1 MLVRSSGRLHLLQRR
16 GGQLDR
22 RVQRQRGELLS
33 LRLVHRLGLL
43 RRELLDPA
51 QELLGV
57 AAERETE
64 AATFHALRLPEVDAV
79 RALDFALKRVDDLA
93 RPLHRR
99 GEGRA
104 LDCAAESSFQPPG
117 RGADL
122 VEADGSGE
130 DGRRPEHVL
139 ELERGRFCLVDPRRI
154 LCQPKR
160 SELGAKVVEIA
171 ARSRFGG
178 ELAEGEDRDRV
189 AHATALR
196 DRLAVLAERQPGA
209 NAPVGLEGAQVHP
222 LAGLRLGGEHRG
234 RTCELRDPLEL
245 LRQRHRRRIGPDYD
259 GAVIERIALAVAILS
274 LAVAVA
280 AFFLARTRRPDP
292 SLEAAREKLRAI
304 VTEETAA
311 SADEL
316 KMQLARMRADSLSTL
331 AKEERKIAD
340 ERRHELGERERA
352 AGEQLA
358 DTLATTTRRVDERL
372 RAWTDDLERAQQNL
386 EAQLRKLEQRQQ
398 QLIAE
403 AETRIEAEA
412 AELVSTSEEQRA
424 SVLRLREELERSA
437 QAAVAEALEELEAH
451 TGERRRVIEEIAERL
466 RRREQALTEQVE
478 RGESEAARRIEA
490 SFADVERR
498 QVEQLQRVI
507 SREAERYAEAA
518 GQQFEASMRAARE
531 EAAVRLSRELDRA
544 VETFVRQADTVFA
557 ERLSHTGDA
566 GQQRFE
572 ARQRQAQADFERQ
585 RDELAASFADRVAA
599 ADAELRRTLGAFAA
613 EAESERAMLAM
624 RLAELSRRV
633 EEASAARRS

>member
-1 MLVRSSGRLHLLQRR
+1 MHG
-16 GGQLDR
+16 
-22 RVQRQRGELLS
+22 
-33 LRLVHRLGLL
+33 LGLL
-43 RRELLDPA
+43 GRELLDPA

-57 AAERETE
+57 AAEREAE
-64 AATFHALRLPEVDAV
+64 AATFHASRLPELDAIGG
-79 RALDFALKRVDDLA
+79 FDLA
-93 RPLHRR
+93 LERVHDLAGPLHRR
-99 GEGRA
+99 GERRA
-104 LDCAAESSFQPPG
+104 LDGAAERDLEPARGGPDLVQACG
-117 RGADL
+117 RGQ
-122 VEADGSGE
+122 
-130 DGRRPEHVL
+130 DGRRPEDAL
-139 ELERGRFCLVDPRRI
+139 ELERSLLGVVDSLRV
-154 LCQPKR
+154 LGQPKR
-160 SELGAKVVEIA
+160 SELGAKLVEVA
-171 ARSRFGG
+171 AGGCLAG
-178 ELAEGEDRDRV
+178 ELAEGQDRDRV
-189 AHATALR
+189 THAPALR
-196 DRLAVLAERQPGA
+196 DRLTVRADRQPRP
-209 NAPVGLEGAQVHP
+209 NAPVDLERADVDA
-222 LAGLRLGGEHRG
+222 LAGLGFGCEHRG
-234 RTCELRDPLEL
+234 RPHELRDPLEL
-245 LRQRHRRRIGPDYD
+245 FHQRHQVRIGRDYD
-259 GAVIERIALAVAILS
+259 GPVLERIALALAILG
-274 LAVAVA
+274 LAVAIA
-280 AFFLARTRRPDP
+280 ALFLPRKRHRDP
-292 SLEAAREKLRAI
+292 SLEAARESLRAI
-304 VTEETAA
+304 IAEETAV

-316 KMQLARMRADSLSTL
+316 KTQLARMRADSLSSL
-331 AKEERKIAD
+331 AGEERKIAD
-340 ERRHELGERERA
+340 ERRRELGERERA

-372 RAWTDDLERAQQNL
+372 RAWTDDLDRAQQNL

-403 AETRIEAEA
+403 AEARIEAEA

-507 SREAERYAEAA
+507 TREAERYAEAA

-531 EAAVRLSRELDRA
+531 EAAVRLARELDRA
-544 VETFVRQADTVFA
+544 VESFVRQADTVFA

-566 GQQRFE
+566 GQQRLE
-572 ARQRQAQADFERQ
+572 ARQRQAQNEFERQ

-613 EAESERAMLAM
+613 EAESERATLAM

-633 EEASAARRS
+633 EEATALRRA

>member
-1 MLVRSSGRLHLLQRR
+1 M
-16 GGQLDR
+16 
-22 RVQRQRGELLS
+22 
-33 LRLVHRLGLL
+33 
-43 RRELLDPA
+43 
-51 QELLGV
+51 
-57 AAERETE
+57 
-64 AATFHALRLPEVDAV
+64 
-79 RALDFALKRVDDLA
+79 
-93 RPLHRR
+93 
-99 GEGRA
+99 
-104 LDCAAESSFQPPG
+104 
-117 RGADL
+117 
-122 VEADGSGE
+122 
-130 DGRRPEHVL
+130 L
-139 ELERGRFCLVDPRRI
+139 ELERGLFRLVDPRRI
-154 LCQPKR
+154 LGQPER
-160 SELGAKVVEIA
+160 SELGAKVVEITA
-171 ARSRFGG
+171 GGRLCG

-189 AHATALR
+189 AHATAVR
-196 DRLAVLAERQPGA
+196 DRLAVLAERQPRA
-209 NAPVGLEGAQVHP
+209 HVPIGLEGAHVDP
-222 LAGLRLGGEHRG
+222 LASLRLGGEHGG
-234 RTCELRDPLEL
+234 RPRKLRDPLEL
-245 LRQRHRRRIGPDYD
+245 LCQRHRRRIGPDYD
-259 GAVIERIALAVAILS
+259 GVVIERIALAVAILG

-280 AFFLARTRRPDP
+280 AVFLARKRGPDP
-292 SLEAAREKLRAI
+292 SLEAAREKLRAL

-386 EAQLRKLEQRQQ
+386 ETQLRKLEQRQQ

-585 RDELAASFADRVAA
+585 RDDLAASFADRVAA